1 MNAAA
6 TLCDVVREM
15 MARRAR
21 LTSAYRAEVQAD
33 VEYHRANPDG
43 TRRAREPV
51 YRGWFL
57 AAADVEF
64 VPAE

>member
-1 MNAAA
+1 MGYDAVALA
-6 TLCDVVREM
+6 MIIEM
-15 MARRAR
+15 RRWHR
-21 LTSAYRAEVQAD
+21 FLWAYRAEVQAD

-51 YRGWFL
+51 HRGWFL
-57 AAADVEF
+57 TVADVEF